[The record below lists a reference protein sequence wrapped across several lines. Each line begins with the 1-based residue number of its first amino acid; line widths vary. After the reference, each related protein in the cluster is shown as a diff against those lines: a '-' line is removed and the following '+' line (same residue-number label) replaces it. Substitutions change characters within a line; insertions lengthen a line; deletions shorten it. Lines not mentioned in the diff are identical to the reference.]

1 VIILDES
8 DEEGDGVAPRR
19 KRRQAEKAAE
29 GDVEDTEVGFRYYT
43 LVKEFLKHTSSY
55 ADGGIH

>member
-1 VIILDES
+1 VFHLAVVEFIFIVTCDFVDES

-29 GDVEDTEVGFRYYT
+29 GDVEDTEVGF
-43 LVKEFLKHTSSY
+43 
-55 ADGGIH
+55 